1 MGSPAA
7 TESMPISS
15 VGKASKGQACP
26 ARRGTR
32 AAWPERGVTLIE
44 MLVVVAVVGIVV
56 GVSIPSISAGLDSVR
71 LASTGDAIASFLN
84 GAVTHAER
92 SEQPVEVV
100 ISLKDGTISADGADG
115 FARRFHVP
123 QGITMDKVL
132 PEESG
137 DSEAGDS
144 KAHDRQVLIVPGG
157 TAPAIGVEYSNLHG
171 GRRRVELDP
180 MTGFPRVETVNTE

>member
-1 MGSPAA
+1 M
-7 TESMPISS
+7 
-15 VGKASKGQACP
+15 
-26 ARRGTR
+26 ARPT
-32 AAWPERGVTLIE
+32 AGVTLIE
-44 MLVVVAVVGIVV
+44 MLVVVAVIGIVV
-56 GVSIPSISAGLDSVR
+56 GVSIPSVSAGLDSVR

-115 FARRFHVP
+115 FTRRFQVP

-132 PEESG
+132 PDG
-137 DSEAGDS
+137 DNSEGGG
-144 KAHDRQVLIVPGG
+144 RQMLIVPGG
-157 TAPAIGVEYSNLHG
+157 TAPAIGVEYSNRHG

-180 MTGFPRVETVNTE
+180 MTGFPRIETVNTE

>member
-1 MGSPAA
+1 
-7 TESMPISS
+7 MPKAEVGQTIGFGRLS
-15 VGKASKGQACP
+15 VFRALARHDRPRKAMVRPTA
-26 ARRGTR
+26 
-32 AAWPERGVTLIE
+32 GVTLIE
-44 MLVVVAVVGIVV
+44 MLVVVAVIGIIV
-56 GVSIPSISAGLDSVR
+56 GVSAPSVSAGLDSVR

-100 ISLKDGTISADGADG
+100 ISLTDGTISADGADG

-132 PEESG
+132 PELGEFESG
-137 DSEAGDS
+137 N
-144 KAHDRQVLIVPGG
+144 RQILIVPGG
-157 TAPAIGVEYSNLHG
+157 TAPAIGVEYSNRHG

-180 MTGFPRVETVNTE
+180 MTGFPRVETVNTK